1 MASSQ
6 IVTVGVAVSVGV
18 DSKKIKVGVIVGVFK
33 GVWVGK
39 GFEVGVGVGGMRAAV
54 SVAATAAV

>member
-1 MASSQ
+1 M
-6 IVTVGVAVSVGV
+6 SVGV
-18 DSKKIKVGVIVGVFK
+18 DSKKIKVGVIVGVFT

-39 GFEVGVGVGGMRAAV
+39 GFKVDVGVGGMSAAV